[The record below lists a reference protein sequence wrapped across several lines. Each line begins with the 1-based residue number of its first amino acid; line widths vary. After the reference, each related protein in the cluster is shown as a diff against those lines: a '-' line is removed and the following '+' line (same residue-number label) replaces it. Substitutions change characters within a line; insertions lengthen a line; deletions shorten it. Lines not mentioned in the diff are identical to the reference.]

1 MPLRLVLLEDMMKF
15 SNVGFIDDSIGGI
28 SILNSIES
36 KFNENYIVISDN
48 KNFPYSI
55 RNWKVKEMSL
65 KLQSAVEK
73 RYIKLLVSTNPAISL
88 NLNREV
94 DYEIIDGIDEMM
106 HLIKEENFKSKVIL
120 SNKYVLNY
128 LKGEDIENVL
138 DSQILINSIH
148 DGDLNTY
155 ITSTLI
161 REYVEDNEVVFIM
174 DTNLSVLKD
183 RFLELYPNV
192 KFFFLSDFILRQLEK
207 KLVKRLVEGDENK
220 IGCFVTDYR
229 IGFYS
234 VCRNLFGIDDIRMR
248 KIKL

>member
-1 MPLRLVLLEDMMKF
+1 MKF

-55 RNWKVKEMSL
+55 RSWKVKEMSL

-73 RYIKLLVSTNPAISL
+73 RYIKILVSTNPAISL
-88 NLNREV
+88 NLNRQV
-94 DYEIIDGIDEMM
+94 DYEIIDGIGEMM
-106 HLIKEENFKSKVIL
+106 HLIKEENSKNKVVL

-161 REYVEDNEVVFIM
+161 REYVGDSEVVFVM
-174 DTNLSVLKD
+174 DTNLSVLKY

-192 KFFFLSDFILRQLEK
+192 KFFFLSDFILRQLKEK
-207 KLVKRLVEGDENK
+207 LVEGDENEIK
-220 IGCFVTDYR
+220 CFITDYR